1 MNNIKAQTHITNP
14 LEWTR
19 SLNSLKNK
27 EGNVTYQIEGN
38 LYKAEMQVNMKAL
51 YSPFILEVG
60 QYVRR
65 CLLVMLND
73 DNGVYQKEGNQSSL
87 Q

>member
-1 MNNIKAQTHITNP
+1 MDQKSKLI
-14 LEWTR
+14 
-19 SLNSLKNK
+19 KNK

-38 LYKAEMQVNMKAL
+38 LYKAEMQVNMEAL

-65 CLLVMLND
+65 CQSVMLND
-73 DNGVYQKEGNQSSL
+73 DNGVYQKEGNSE
-87 Q
+87 